1 MIINFTIITWII
13 IAILILDFI
22 VERTLHHLNA
32 KNLSAD
38 IPEALKGIYKED
50 EYAKQQAYSKTNE
63 KFSVFTSTFNLL
75 LVLLMFVF
83 GGFAIVNNIAE
94 SAFENTILVS
104 LLFFGILYVADTI
117 LGIPFDAYDTF
128 VIEEKFGFNK
138 STKGIFVADKIKSLL
153 LTAVIGGLLISLIE
167 LIYNQTQDLFWIL
180 AWAVVAAFSIFLN
193 MFYSSIIV
201 PLFNKQTPLEEGE
214 LRDAIQDFASS
225 VDFKLDNIYVMD
237 SSKRSTKANAYFS
250 GLGKKKRVVLFDTLI
265 NDLSKEEIVAVLAH
279 EIGHYKHKHTLQML
293 VVSLLN
299 TLVMLF
305 LLGLFLGND
314 DLAKAFG
321 VEKANFHINI
331 LAFGLLYTPISVVI
345 GVLVNK
351 FSRHN
356 EYQADA
362 FAAKHGL
369 GEKLISGL
377 KKLSV
382 KSLSNL
388 QPHPWYVSFYYS
400 HPTLLQ
406 RIEAIN
412 KLKGND

>member
-1 MIINFTIITWII
+1 MIFNFTTITWII
-13 IAILILDFI
+13 IAILVIDF
-22 VERTLHHLNA
+22 VLERVLHHLNA
-32 KNLSAD
+32 KNLSAE

-50 EYAKQQAYSKTNE
+50 EYAKQQAYTKTNDR
-63 KFSVFTSTFNLL
+63 FSIYTSSFNLL
-75 LVLLMFVF
+75 LILLMFVF
-83 GGFAIVNNIAE
+83 GGFAVVNNIAE
-94 SAFENTILVS
+94 SVFENPILVS
-104 LLFFGILYVADTI
+104 LLFFGIIYVADTI
-117 LGIPFDAYDTF
+117 LGVPFDAYKTF
-128 VIEEKFGFNK
+128 VIEGKFGFNK
-138 STKGIFVADKIKSLL
+138 STKGIFVTDQIKSLI
-153 LTAVIGGLLISLIE
+153 LTAIIGGLIISLIE
-167 LIYNQTQDLFWIL
+167 LIYNQTQSLFWIL
-180 AWAVVAAFSIFLN
+180 AWVVVAVFSIFLN

-214 LRDAIQDFASS
+214 LRDAIQKFATS

-250 GLGKKKRVVLFDTLI
+250 GLGKKKRVVLYDTLI
-265 NDLSKEEIVAVLAH
+265 NDLSTDEIVAVLAH

-293 VVSLLN
+293 IVSLLN

-314 DLAKAFG
+314 ALANAFG

-331 LAFGLLYTPISVVI
+331 LAFGLLYTPISVII
-345 GVLVNK
+345 GILINK

-362 FAAKHGL
+362 FAAEHGL
-369 GEKLISGL
+369 GDNLIEGL

-406 RIEAIN
+406 RINAIN
-412 KLKGND
+412 KTKK